1 MVDSATKKCIDF
13 FAHYAKVVMER
24 YKDKVKYWMTFNE
37 INNQAD
43 GQWPLHVWTNSA
55 VIIGANENKEEV
67 VYQAAINELIASARV
82 VKIGHEIN
90 PDFQIGCMM
99 AYVPVYPYSCNPTD
113 IMASVKVNDRR
124 FFYSDVHVRGVIPT
138 YVKKYWKK
146 HDFVIDISD
155 EELEALQM
163 GCVDYIGFSYYMSN
177 AVTTLENVRGQA
189 IPDFPEAK
197 MVKNPYISA
206 SDWGWQIDPVGLRY
220 VLNAVYER
228 YQKPLFVVENG
239 FGAYD
244 KITDEGLV
252 HDDYR
257 IDYLKNHIE
266 QMELAINEDGVDVMG
281 YTPWGI
287 LDLVS
292 FGSGE
297 MEKRYGMIY
306 VDKDNQGNGSLN
318 RIKKDSFNWYQ
329 AVIERNGI

>member
-1 MVDSATKKCIDF
+1 
-13 FAHYAKVVMER
+13 
-24 YKDKVKYWMTFNE
+24 
-37 INNQAD
+37 
-43 GQWPLHVWTNSA
+43 
-55 VIIGANENKEEV
+55 
-67 VYQAAINELIASARV
+67 
-82 VKIGHEIN
+82 
-90 PDFQIGCMM
+90 
-99 AYVPVYPYSCNPTD
+99 
-113 IMASVKVNDRR
+113 
-124 FFYSDVHVRGVIPT
+124 
-138 YVKKYWKK
+138 
-146 HDFVIDISD
+146 
-155 EELEALQM
+155 
-163 GCVDYIGFSYYMSN
+163 
-177 AVTTLENVRGQA
+177 
-189 IPDFPEAK
+189 